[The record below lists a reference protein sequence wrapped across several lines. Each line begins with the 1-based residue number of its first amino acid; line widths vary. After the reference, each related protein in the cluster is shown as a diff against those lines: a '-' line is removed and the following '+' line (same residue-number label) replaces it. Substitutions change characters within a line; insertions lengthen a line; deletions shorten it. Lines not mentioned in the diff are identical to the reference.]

1 MELHQKKISN
11 KYDHL
16 VLGPAA
22 GQGLPNRLQCEGV
35 KALNKTHFSTSHLS
49 GGRETIAF
57 VTVFAIYN
65 PPLNSLADDRS
76 SNLITVGNSS
86 YGKVERSMALL
97 NIFINVIQVT
107 MPQSNIVILTEL
119 VSDLRMRRNRVTVH
133 PVQGEYSRDKLMLQ
147 RIRSYIAYPETRLG
161 ELSHK
166 EHVTH
171 YIFTDSDIAVV
182 DDLGQIFPDY
192 SSFIRL
198 SLLEQQSTAFK
209 FRIHGSEGYH

>member
-1 MELHQKKISN
+1 M
-11 KYDHL
+11 Y
-16 VLGPAA
+16 VT
-22 GQGLPNRLQCEGV
+22 GV

-65 PPLNSLADDRS
+65 PPRNSLADDRS

-86 YGKVERSMALL
+86 YGKMERSMALL
-97 NIFINVIQVT
+97 NIFINFIQVISGKIWAISTYAHIVDTAKKLHKILVQVLVSKFVFRSSRYVLYLQVT

-147 RIRSYIAYPETRLG
+147 RIRSYIVRTHCIYNRLKNSVVVQWLCF
-161 ELSHK
+161 LSN
-166 EHVTH
+166 VP
-171 YIFTDSDIAVV
+171 IV
-182 DDLGQIFPDY
+182 
-192 SSFIRL
+192 
-198 SLLEQQSTAFK
+198 
-209 FRIHGSEGYH
+209 